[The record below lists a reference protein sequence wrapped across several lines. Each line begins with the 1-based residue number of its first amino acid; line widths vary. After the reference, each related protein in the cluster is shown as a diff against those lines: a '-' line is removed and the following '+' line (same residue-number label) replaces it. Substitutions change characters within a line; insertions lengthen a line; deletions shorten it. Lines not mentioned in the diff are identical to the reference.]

1 MYVKFYKNCDHTG
14 KISTRNAKE
23 YRSINVH
30 QMSKTLPKRSLR
42 DFLSLRHPNHLIL
55 ATDSSRPLFKQSR
68 FFLAYWLYISTVSIY
83 ARVTRVPPRD
93 FAFWAKSIRGQLFW
107 YKIFVHGKSKLLNV
121 LVDFVLIC
129 RAICFSKVRFSL
141 AFYRRKLVFFPWN
154 LAWNSLNTVEAQ
166 IY

>member
-1 MYVKFYKNCDHTG
+1 MSNFTRIVIIPVKFPHVPQKSIEVLMYIKCPKLYLSGPFGIFCLYAILT
-14 KISTRNAKE
+14 ISYLRLIP
-23 YRSINVH
+23 RGPCS
-30 QMSKTLPKRSLR
+30 SK
-42 DFLSLRHPNHLIL
+42 
-55 ATDSSRPLFKQSR
+55 SR

-83 ARVTRVPPRD
+83 AQITRVPPRD
-93 FAFWAKSIRGQLFW
+93 FAFWAKSIQGQLFW

-121 LVDFVLIC
+121 LVDSVLIC

-154 LAWNSLNTVEAQ
+154 LAWNSLYTVEAQ